1 MFANTVGGEGCSLR
15 EKITSTP
22 PDRSESGPCLRG
34 FTLVEILVVVGII
47 VALAALIIPLSRT
60 MVAKSRQAACLGNLR
75 QIAIGVE
82 SYLQDHNGTMPNLAA
97 GRKSRSEDIMVME
110 NTLNVYLENEDV
122 FHCPEDETLFAESG
136 SSYLWNSTQS
146 NRNRE
151 QLMFFNIQGDPSRV
165 PIVTDKE
172 AWHPGESGVNILY
185 ADYSASK
192 EFKFNTSP

>member
-1 MFANTVGGEGCSLR
+1 MKHFR
-15 EKITSTP
+15 ITQ
-22 PDRSESGPCLRG
+22 RG
-34 FTLVEILVVVGII
+34 FTLVEVLIVIGII
-47 VALAALIIPLSRT
+47 VALAALIFPVSRS
-60 MVAKSRQAACLGNLR
+60 MIAKSRQAACLGNLR
-75 QIAIGVE
+75 QIGVGVE
-82 SYLQDHNGTMPNLAA
+82 SYLQDHNNTMPNLES
-97 GRKSRSEDIMVME
+97 GRKSRNEDIPVLE
-110 NTLNVYLENEDV
+110 NTLNEYLTSEEV
-122 FHCPEDETLFAESG
+122 FHCPEDKKLFAESG

-151 QLMFFNIQGDPSRV
+151 QLLFFNIKGDSSRV

>member
-1 MFANTVGGEGCSLR
+1 MRNYLR
-15 EKITSTP
+15 IT
-22 PDRSESGPCLRG
+22 RRG
-34 FTLVEILVVVGII
+34 FTLVEVLVVVGII
-47 VALAALIIPLSRT
+47 VALTALIVPFSRS
-60 MVAKSRQAACLGNLR
+60 MIAKSRQAACLSNLR
-75 QIAIGVE
+75 QIGVGVE
-82 SYLQDHNGTMPNLAA
+82 SYLQDNNNTMPNLEA
-97 GRKSRSEDIMVME
+97 GRKSRNEDIPVME
-110 NTLNVYLENEDV
+110 NTLNAYLENEEV
-122 FHCPEDETLFAESG
+122 FHCPEDKTLFTESG

-151 QLMFFNIQGDPSRV
+151 QLLFFNIKGDSSRV